1 MTVEKGA
8 GVTYIWF
15 DVPENALENIEP
27 WTEVAKKIRDVQD
40 DIYRMAIAF
49 APAGR
54 ARFDQVKTLKRSHYK
69 GAGIGKTGPKQYRQ
83 VVGNSAPHA
92 EWVHEGTGGRQTR
105 YLTVNQGKWLGP
117 VNLGYGTGKLWLM
130 SAGLPGGEFRWRP
143 TSRYMV
149 TEEFAIFHH
158 YLWRGQNANEWL
170 ARAGQAAYR
179 MPGNH

>member
-1 MTVEKGA
+1 MTVEKGV

-27 WTEVAKKIRDVQD
+27 WTEVAKKIRSIQD
-40 DIYRMAIAF
+40 DIYRAAIAG
-49 APAGR
+49 APVGR
-54 ARFDQVKTLKRSHYK
+54 PRFDQAKKIRSSHYK

-92 EWVHEGTGGRQTR
+92 EWVHEGTEGERVEVVQ
-105 YLTVNQGKWLGP
+105 NGKWMGP
-117 VNLGYGTGKLWLM
+117 VLLGRGPGRLWMM
-130 SAGLPGGEFRWRP
+130 SAGPEEGEFRTRD
-143 TSRYMV
+143 TSRYV
-149 TEEFAIFHH
+149 VNEEFAIFHH
-158 YLWRGQNANEWL
+158 YLWRGQKPNGWL